1 MVYSVEMYEKI
12 DGKVPVL
19 EFILNLEPKQQAKIY
34 REIDLTEGKKMK
46 WSEAKAI
53 ILKNN
58 EVQNELEKN
67 EAEYKII
74 EEIILARREKNLT
87 QKGLAELIG
96 TKQSNISRLE
106 SGNYNPSL
114 DFLQKIASAMGKRLE
129 VRMV

>member
-1 MVYSVEMYEKI
+1 MEWSK
-12 DGKVPVL
+12 
-19 EFILNLEPKQQAKIY
+19 AK
-34 REIDLTEGKKMK
+34 E
-46 WSEAKAI
+46 I
-53 ILKNN
+53 ILKNK
-58 EVQNELEKN
+58 EVQKEYELM

-74 EEIILARREKNLT
+74 EEIIMTRREKNLT

-129 VRMV
+129 IRIV